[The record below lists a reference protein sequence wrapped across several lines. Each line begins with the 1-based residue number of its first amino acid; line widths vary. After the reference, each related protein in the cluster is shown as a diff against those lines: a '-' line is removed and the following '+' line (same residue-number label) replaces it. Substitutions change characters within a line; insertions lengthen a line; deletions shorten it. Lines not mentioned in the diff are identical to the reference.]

1 MDEWR
6 ITMEKWKTILFVDNQ
21 KITEDTIYAISGFS
35 KVYLDD
41 ETIAQYKN
49 EYQQGERIKKVSSQ
63 FHITNFADFLALF
76 YNANLDEQ
84 GVFIWQNDTLDMVD
98 IVYEKEDIDL
108 DPLFY
113 DEIYY
118 NRSLKSLNQD
128 ELETLTQ
135 GADISIASVT
145 MEYK

>member
-1 MDEWR
+1 
-6 ITMEKWKTILFVDNQ
+6 MEKWKTILFVDNQ

-35 KVYLDD
+35 KVYLDH

-49 EYQQGERIKKVSSQ
+49 EYQQGERIKNVSSQ

-84 GVFIWQNDTLDMVD
+84 GVFIWQNDTWDMVD

>member
-1 MDEWR
+1 
-6 ITMEKWKTILFVDNQ
+6 MEKWKTILFVDNQ

-49 EYQQGERIKKVSSQ
+49 EYQQGERSKKVSSQ

-84 GVFIWQNDTLDMVD
+84 GVFIWQNDTWDMVD

>member
-1 MDEWR
+1 
-6 ITMEKWKTILFVDNQ
+6 MEKWKTILFVDNQ

-49 EYQQGERIKKVSSQ
+49 EYQRGERIKKVSSQ
-63 FHITNFADFLALF
+63 FNITNFADFLALF

-84 GVFIWQNDTLDMVD
+84 GVFIWQNDTWDMVD

-113 DEIYY
+113 DEIYC
-118 NRSLKSLNQD
+118 NRNLKTLSQD

>member
-1 MDEWR
+1 
-6 ITMEKWKTILFVDNQ
+6 MEKWKTILFVDNQ

-41 ETIAQYKN
+41 ETIAQYKD
-49 EYQQGERIKKVSSQ
+49 EYQRGERIKKVSSQ

-84 GVFIWQNDTLDMVD
+84 GVFIWQNDTYDMVD
-98 IVYEKEDIDL
+98 IVYEKKDIDL
-108 DPLFY
+108 NPLFY
-113 DEIYY
+113 DEIYC
-118 NRSLKSLNQD
+118 NHNLTNLSQD
-128 ELETLTQ
+128 ELETLAQET
-135 GADISIASVT
+135 DISIASVT

>member
-1 MDEWR
+1 
-6 ITMEKWKTILFVDNQ
+6 MEKWKTILFVDNQ

-84 GVFIWQNDTLDMVD
+84 GVFIWQNDTWDMVD

-135 GADISIASVT
+135 GVDISIASVT

>member
-1 MDEWR
+1 
-6 ITMEKWKTILFVDNQ
+6 MEKWKTILFVDNQ

>member
-1 MDEWR
+1 
-6 ITMEKWKTILFVDNQ
+6 MEKWKTILFVDNQ

-108 DPLFY
+108 NPLFY

>member
-1 MDEWR
+1 
-6 ITMEKWKTILFVDNQ
+6 MEKWKTILFVDNQ
-21 KITEDTIYAISGFS
+21 KITEDTIYAITGFS

-84 GVFIWQNDTLDMVD
+84 GVFIWQNDTWDMVD
-98 IVYEKEDIDL
+98 IVYEKEDIEL

-135 GADISIASVT
+135 GTDISIASVT
-145 MEYK
+145 MEI

>member
-1 MDEWR
+1 
-6 ITMEKWKTILFVDNQ
+6 MEKWKTILFVDNQ
-21 KITEDTIYAISGFS
+21 KITEDTIYAITGFS

-84 GVFIWQNDTLDMVD
+84 GVFIWQNDTWDMVD

-135 GADISIASVT
+135 EADISIASVT

>member
-1 MDEWR
+1 
-6 ITMEKWKTILFVDNQ
+6 MEKWKTILFVDNQ
-21 KITEDTIYAISGFS
+21 KITEDTIYAIAGFS

-49 EYQQGERIKKVSSQ
+49 EYQRGERIKKVSSQ
-63 FHITNFADFLALF
+63 FNITNFVDFLALF

-84 GVFIWQNDTLDMVD
+84 GVFIWQNDTWDMVD

-113 DEIYY
+113 DEIYC
-118 NRSLKSLNQD
+118 NRNLKDLSQD
-128 ELETLTQ
+128 ELETLAQET
-135 GADISIASVT
+135 DISIASVT

>member
-1 MDEWR
+1 
-6 ITMEKWKTILFVDNQ
+6 MEKWKTILFVDNQ

-41 ETIAQYKN
+41 ETIAQYKD
-49 EYQQGERIKKVSSQ
+49 EYQRGERIKKVSSQ

-84 GVFIWQNDTLDMVD
+84 GVFIWQNDTWDMVD

>member
-1 MDEWR
+1 
-6 ITMEKWKTILFVDNQ
+6 MEKWKTILFVDNQ

-49 EYQQGERIKKVSSQ
+49 EYQRGERIKKVSSQ
-63 FHITNFADFLALF
+63 FHITNFAEFLALF
-76 YNANLDEQ
+76 YNANLDDQ
-84 GVFIWQNDTLDMVD
+84 GVFIWQNDTWDMVD

-113 DEIYY
+113 DEIYC
-118 NRSLKSLNQD
+118 NRNLKDLSQD
-128 ELETLTQ
+128 ELETLAQET
-135 GADISIASVT
+135 DISIASVT

>member
-1 MDEWR
+1 
-6 ITMEKWKTILFVDNQ
+6 MEKWKTILFVDNQ

-49 EYQQGERIKKVSSQ
+49 EYQRGERIKKVSSQ

-84 GVFIWQNDTLDMVD
+84 GVFIWQNDTWDMVD

-128 ELETLTQ
+128 ELEALTQ

>member
-6 ITMEKWKTILFVDNQ
+6 TTMEKWKTILFVDNQ
-21 KITEDTIYAISGFS
+21 KITEDTIYAITGFS

-84 GVFIWQNDTLDMVD
+84 GVFIWQNDTWDMVD

-135 GADISIASVT
+135 EADISIASVT

>member
-1 MDEWR
+1 
-6 ITMEKWKTILFVDNQ
+6 MEKWKTILFVDNQ

-49 EYQQGERIKKVSSQ
+49 EYQQGERIKKASSQ
-63 FHITNFADFLALF
+63 FHITNFANFLALF

-84 GVFIWQNDTLDMVD
+84 GVFIWQNDTWDMVD

-135 GADISIASVT
+135 GTDISIASVT